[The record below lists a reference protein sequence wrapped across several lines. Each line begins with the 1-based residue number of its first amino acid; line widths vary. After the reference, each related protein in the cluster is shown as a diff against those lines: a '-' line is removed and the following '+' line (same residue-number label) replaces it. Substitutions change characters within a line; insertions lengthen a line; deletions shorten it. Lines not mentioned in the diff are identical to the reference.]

1 MTVTQPVSAWERA
14 PRIGVTTYLEQARWG
29 VWDRPAALLP
39 QTYLDAV
46 IDGGGIP
53 VLLPPTDADLRPAV
67 DLLDGLVLVGGADLD
82 PAGYGARREPET
94 REIRPSRDAVETYLL
109 RHALE
114 LHLPVLGVCR
124 GAQLLN
130 VALGGTLHQHLP
142 DAIGSEAH
150 LPTPGHFGSIRI
162 ELATSSR
169 AARALGTSAT
179 VSCHHHQ
186 AIDRLGA
193 DLTAVGWA
201 DDRTVEAIELAGRD
215 FVLGVQWH
223 PEEDATRRPLF
234 GALVEAARVRTPA
247 V

>member
-1 MTVTQPVSAWERA
+1 MTQRPSQWGRP

-29 VWDRPAALLP
+29 VWDRAAALLP

-46 IDGGGIP
+46 VDGGGIP
-53 VLLPPTDADLRPAV
+53 VLLPPTDADLRSV
-67 DLLDGLVLVGGADLD
+67 LEVLDGLVLVGGADLD
-82 PAGYGARREPET
+82 PAGYAARRHPET
-94 REIRPSRDAVETYLL
+94 RQIRPSRDAVETSLL
-109 RHALE
+109 RYALE
-114 LHLPVLGVCR
+114 LRLPVLGVCR

-130 VALGGTLHQHLP
+130 VAFGGTLHQHLP
-142 DAIGSEAH
+142 DTLGSDAH

-162 ELATSSR
+162 ELATGSL
-169 AARALGTSAT
+169 AARALGASTS

-193 DLTAVGWA
+193 ELTAVAWA
-201 DDRTVEAIELAGRD
+201 DDRTVEAVELLGHD

-234 GALVEAARVRTPA
+234 SALVEAARARSPA